1 MSKIEGN
8 RESRHA
14 IRRKPFFGKP
24 DVRFEFKRSR
34 LELPIELLNSLVQ
47 LSSADSQRK
56 IAEAKF
62 EQLPVGHAIQSKCHE
77 SIVESSPG
85 NFVKALS
92 TSFFC
97 LLIL

>member
-1 MSKIEGN
+1 MSKIERD
-8 RESRHA
+8 RESRHT
-14 IRRKPFFGKP
+14 IRSKPFFGKP
-24 DVRFEFKRSR
+24 DVGFEFKGSR
-34 LELPIELLNSLVQ
+34 LQLPIELLNSLMQ

-56 IAEAKF
+56 IAKAKF

-77 SIVESSPG
+77 SIVESTPG

-92 TSFFC
+92 TSLFC